1 MTQQL
6 TDQFLDDVTNEF
18 EKYLRMFPAERARF
32 QILQEQLKQRD
43 KNLCDRKNMKGHLTA
58 SGLLL
63 NAAGNAVFLIY
74 HNFLK
79 LWLQPGGHLDP
90 GERPAQGALR
100 EFVEETG
107 IKNIVLHPWHEKNEL
122 PFDMDTHE
130 IPVNQRK
137 GEGEHFHHDFQ
148 YLFRMS
154 GDMDSAPVIDL
165 NEVSQFRWVSLDE
178 LIEKD
183 HDDRLKRV
191 AAKIRAGL

>member
-18 EKYLRMFPAERARF
+18 EKYIRLFPAERAKF
-32 QILQEQLKQRD
+32 QILQEQLEQRD

-63 NAAGNAVFLIY
+63 NSAGDAVFLIY

-107 IKNIVLHPWHEKNEL
+107 IKNVVLHRWHEKNEL

-130 IPVNQRK
+130 IPVNERK

-154 GDMDSAPVIDL
+154 GDADNTPVIDL
-165 NEVSQFRWVSLDE
+165 NEVSQYRWVSLDE
-178 LIEKD
+178 LIKD

>member
-1 MTQQL
+1 
-6 TDQFLDDVTNEF
+6 
-18 EKYLRMFPAERARF
+18 
-32 QILQEQLKQRD
+32 
-43 KNLCDRKNMKGHLTA
+43 MKGHLTA

-63 NAAGNAVFLIY
+63 NSAGDAVFLIY

-107 IKNIVLHPWHEKNEL
+107 IKNVVLHRWHEKNEL

-130 IPVNQRK
+130 IPVNERK

-154 GDMDSAPVIDL
+154 GDADNTPVIDL
-165 NEVSQFRWVSLDE
+165 NEVSQYRWVSLDE
-178 LIEKD
+178 LIKD